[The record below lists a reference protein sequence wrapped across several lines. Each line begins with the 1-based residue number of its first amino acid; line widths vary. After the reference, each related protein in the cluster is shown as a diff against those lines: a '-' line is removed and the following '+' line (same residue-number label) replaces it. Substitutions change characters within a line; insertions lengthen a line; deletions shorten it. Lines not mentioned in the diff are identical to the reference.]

1 MTFNCPICGKFT
13 VAHWPEFWVYKMGDT
28 LFCSENCY
36 CVELFRETR
45 SKDKVNNVKR
55 RHIIMS
61 HKIITD
67 EVKREAYRIAIE
79 GGDPRP
85 YLRSVGTKCPNDTW
99 QRIRQ
104 ELKEEDPET
113 YERLPKRIPFN
124 KKKAA
129 KPETPEQLPAV
140 KLTGPVRIETPE
152 GETLAKIDVP
162 EAPRIVNKPG
172 HPATC
177 DGFTVR
183 AIEGEFGTYLRYK
196 VGETS
201 YIDYTSNGGEEVSM
215 TVEQWIRFVAE
226 LDRAFSAL
234 GVDL

>member
-13 VAHWPEFWVYKMGDT
+13 VAHWPEFWVYRMGDT
-28 LFCSENCY
+28 MFCSENCY

-45 SKDKVNNVKR
+45 SKDKVNFVKR
-55 RHIIMS
+55 RHYIMS

-67 EVKREAYRIAIE
+67 EVKQEAYRIALE

-99 QRIRQ
+99 QRIRK
-104 ELKEEDPET
+104 ELKDEDPET

-124 KKKAA
+124 KKNAA

-152 GETLAKIDVP
+152 GKKLMDIDVP
-162 EAPRIVNKPG
+162 EAPKAVLKPG
-172 HPATC
+172 KPLTYEGNKVCCVRNDYGQFFWDC
-177 DGFTVR
+177 DHNRLDWTT
-183 AIEGEFGTYLRYK
+183 AE
-196 VGETS
+196 
-201 YIDYTSNGGEEVSM
+201 GEEVSFTPQGWNAFLNEVFP
-215 TVEQWIRFVAE
+215 TVCKI
-226 LDRAFSAL
+226 L
-234 GVDL
+234 GVPV